1 VTHTSSAGPGAGHIF
16 SRGLNKAIDYC
27 ILALAVLAGII
38 VLFLLL
44 AVCFATLSRYLF
56 NEPFSF
62 LIDYSS
68 YSLLFIAFLGS
79 PWLLQRRGHVSI
91 DMAVNALPTKIRPV
105 WCAVIDL
112 VVACISAVI
121 CYIGVSLTYTNI
133 VNHVVVADF
142 LSTPKWILMIPI
154 PVSSFFLAVQ
164 SLRNM
169 IGDLAR
175 SRAGQEGGAA

>member
-1 VTHTSSAGPGAGHIF
+1 MTHSSSAGTDAGSIF

-27 ILALAVLAGII
+27 ILALAVVAGVI

-79 PWLLQRRGHVSI
+79 PWLLQKRGHVSI
-91 DMAVNALPTKIRPV
+91 DMVVDALPHRIKPFWR
-105 WCAVIDL
+105 AVIDL
-112 VVACISAVI
+112 LIACISAVV

-142 LSTPKWILMIPI
+142 LSTPKWVLMAPI
-154 PVSSFFLAVQ
+154 PVSAFFLAVQ
-164 SLRNM
+164 SIRNM
-169 IGDLAR
+169 IGNLKPDK
-175 SRAGQEGGAA
+175 AGREGGAA

>member
-1 VTHTSSAGPGAGHIF
+1 M
-16 SRGLNKAIDYC
+16 
-27 ILALAVLAGII
+27 
-38 VLFLLL
+38 
-44 AVCFATLSRYLF
+44 SRYLF